1 MIPMAIQTGMRAIAV
16 QFDVWG
22 TTRLMANSLEQGWKA
37 AKEFEGNPRPGFSNG
52 TSKKAGENGENGEN
66 GVNGK

>member
-1 MIPMAIQTGMRAIAV
+1 MSLDQLPMAIETGMRAIAV

-22 TTRLMANSLEQGWKA
+22 TTRLMANSLAEGWKV
-37 AKEFEGNPRPGFSNG
+37 AKTFEGNPKPGFANG
-52 TSKKAGENGENGEN
+52 EAKKAEEN